1 MSWINMPSEAIFE
14 FSANKADLN
23 SPACLRNPK
32 QLHLMSHILCN
43 ARKVAQPAG
52 GYTGT
57 GSVYLTPPLFQIQ
70 LQVQFRKRLKT
81 RAVVAAAAPCLSI
94 LATPTLAFIH
104 VWFFVTILAPQLR
117 FCLGDL
123 ASESDIW
130 HMSQAGGSS
139 SSNTYTHT
147 HSFNTHTPPS
157 SYA

>member
-1 MSWINMPSEAIFE
+1 MPGEEIFK

-23 SPACLRNPK
+23 SLACLRNPK
-32 QLHLMSHILCN
+32 QLHLMSQILCN
-43 ARKVAQPAG
+43 TRKVASQLGLDWGWECLSDSLSPSFS
-52 GYTGT
+52 Y
-57 GSVYLTPPLFQIQ
+57 P

-94 LATPTLAFIH
+94 WPRPLQPSFMSG
-104 VWFFVTILAPQLR
+104 FFVTILAPQLR

-139 SSNTYTHT
+139 NTQIHTHT
-147 HSFNTHTPPS
+147 LHTHPSFS
-157 SYA
+157 ICIKQ